1 MTPINHSQLRAFH
14 AVASEGSFTK
24 AANMLHVTQPT
35 LSGQVKAL
43 EDQFGVRL
51 FDRRKR
57 RIELTDIGRNLFDIT
72 FRLFSLEREAEQVL
86 TSARGLKRGHLRVG
100 ADAPY
105 HSVPFLAVFHRR
117 YPSLRLSMSI
127 GNSEKLIEDLL
138 DQRCDVAIAAN
149 VTADPRIFSL
159 PFRED
164 YLIAFVDRAHPWAT
178 RKQIP
183 LTDLAGKRLVL
194 RETSST
200 TRRTFETAMAAGGIN
215 GDGISP
221 GEILEI
227 GSREAIREAVA
238 AGLGIGI
245 VAHSEFG
252 DDVRLKAIELAG
264 ERIKSVEYVACLQDR
279 RTTPLVKA
287 FLDIVREGLA
297 EGKHGR

>member
-1 MTPINHSQLRAFH
+1 
-14 AVASEGSFTK
+14 
-24 AANMLHVTQPT
+24 

-72 FRLFSLEREAEQVL
+72 FRLFSLELEAEQVL
-86 TSARGLKRGHLRVG
+86 TAARGLKRGHLRVG

-127 GNSEKLIEDLL
+127 GNSEKLLADLV

-149 VTADPRIFSL
+149 VGSDPRIFSL

-164 YLIAFVDRAHPWAT
+164 YLIAFVDRAHPWAA
-178 RKQIP
+178 RKQIS
-183 LTDLAGKRLVL
+183 LADLDGKRLVL

-200 TRRTFETAMAAGGIN
+200 TRRTFEAAIAAAGIAV
-215 GDGISP
+215 

-245 VAHSEFG
+245 VAQSEFG
-252 DDVRLKAIELAG
+252 DDVRLKALEFSG
-264 ERIKSVEYVACLQDR
+264 DRMRSVEYVACLNDR
-279 RTTPLVKA
+279 RATPLVQA
-287 FLDIVREGLA
+287 FLDIVRDGLA
-297 EGKHGR
+297 EGKASR

>member
-1 MTPINHSQLRAFH
+1 MTSINHSQLRAFH
-14 AVASEGSFTK
+14 AVATEGSFTK

-86 TSARGLKRGHLRVG
+86 TAARGLKRGHLRVG

-105 HSVPFLAVFHRR
+105 HSVPFLAAFHRR

-127 GNSEKLIEDLL
+127 GNSEKLVEDLL

-149 VTADPRIFSL
+149 VGTDQRIFSL

-164 YLIAFVDRAHPWAT
+164 YLIAFVDRAHPWAS
-178 RKQIP
+178 RKQIN
-183 LTDLAGKRLVL
+183 LADLAGKRLVL

-200 TRRTFETAMAAGGIN
+200 TRRTFESAITATGVTV
-215 GDGISP
+215 

-245 VAHSEFG
+245 VAQSEFG

-264 ERIKSVEYVACLQDR
+264 ERIKSVEYVVCLNDR
-279 RTTPLVKA
+279 RSTPLVKA
-287 FLDIVREGLA
+287 FLDIVRDGLA
-297 EGKHGR
+297 ENKHSR

>member
-1 MTPINHSQLRAFH
+1 MSINHSQLRSFH
-14 AVASEGSFTK
+14 AVATEGSFTK
-24 AANMLHVTQPT
+24 AANALSVTQPT

-57 RIELTDIGRNLFDIT
+57 RVELTDIGRNLFDIT

-86 TSARGLKRGHLRVG
+86 TAARGLKRGHLRVG

-127 GNSEKLIEDLL
+127 GNSEKLLNDLL
-138 DQRCDVAIAAN
+138 DQHCDVAIAAN
-149 VTADPRIFSL
+149 VGNDPRIFSL

-164 YLIAFVDRAHPWAT
+164 YLIAFVDRAHPWAS
-178 RKQIP
+178 RKQIS
-183 LTDLAGKRLVL
+183 LDDLAGKRLVL

-200 TRRTFETAMAAGGIN
+200 TRRTFEAAIGAAGIT
-215 GDGISP
+215 P

-245 VAHSEFG
+245 VAQSEFG
-252 DDVRLKAIELAG
+252 DDVRLKAIEFSG
-264 ERIKSVEYVACLQDR
+264 ERMRSVEYVACLQDR
-279 RTTPLVKA
+279 RSTPLVKA

-297 EGKHGR
+297 DGKLAR